1 MIYIYM
7 YIYVCMIH
15 IPMMIWI
22 NDVYI
27 YIHTYIAY
35 LLYMSSITVGVHQR
49 VNGVSPT
56 TEVEL
61 GGPDNTLL
69 KSSSPGRDGGVS
81 GGWMDVLTVDDQ
93 LMIYIIHT
101 TTMYPWLLFGDSR
114 WLKTYFLDF
123 VTPIPTWE
131 NDPSWRIFFRWVG
144 STTSDDQLMIFDLT
158 PSKFNSKRP
167 WKVTGPQKER
177 IVFQASFFSEKC

>member
-1 MIYIYM
+1 MYDTYTYDDMNKWCIYS
-7 YIYVCMIH
+7 
-15 IPMMIWI
+15 
-22 NDVYI
+22 
-27 YIHTYIAY
+27 YIHTYTAY
-35 LLYMSSITVGVHQR
+35 VLYMSFITVGVHQR

-81 GGWMDVLTVDDQ
+81 GAWMDVLTVDDQ
-93 LMIYIIHT
+93 LMIYIHT
-101 TTMYPWLLFGDSR
+101 TTMYPTIWLAIRDGKNIFFGI
-114 WLKTYFLDF
+114 F
-123 VTPIPTWE
+123 TPILTWE

-167 WKVTGPQKER
+167 WKVTGPQKDR
-177 IVFQASFFSEKC
+177 TVFQASFFSEKC